1 MMMRRIKRMWDD
13 DVDEDAYIMMVMVTM
28 IMVTIFDDD
37 KNV

>member
-1 MMMRRIKRMWDD
+1 MLRKRIIRMGGDD
-13 DVDEDAYIMMVMVTM
+13 DDKDAYIMMGMVTM